1 MSNKSISQSEAKIL
15 KVLWQSS
22 PLDGKQIAENLS
34 HESWSYVTIKTLI
47 NRLLKKDYLS
57 FVKEGRRYLY
67 DTKITKKD
75 YLQNENKQFLNSL
88 YDGSLS
94 NLFASFSEH
103 EKISD
108 NELQEIKDMIKQMEK
123 ES

>member
-1 MSNKSISQSEAKIL
+1 MNKKSISQSEAKIL

-22 PLDGKQIAENLS
+22 PLDGKQIAEQLS

-47 NRLLKKDYLS
+47 NRLLTKEYLS

-67 DTKITKKD
+67 DATISKKD
-75 YLQNENKQFLNSL
+75 YLKSENKQFINSL

-108 NELQEIKDMIKQMEK
+108 NELQEIKDMIKQMEN